1 MYDATENFEK
11 LKENIA
17 KYNPDSNLEL
27 IKMAGDFATKAHDG
41 QNRKSGEPFVVHPY
55 NVALILSELE
65 MDDEAIIAGLLH
77 DTVEDTSCTIQEIKD
92 KFGENVALLV
102 EGVTKLGKIPYSTK
116 QEQQV
121 ENLRKMF
128 LAMARDIRVIIIK
141 LADRLH
147 NMRTLKSMSEV
158 KQRAKAHETMEVFAP
173 LANRLGMQ
181 KVKWELEDLSLRYL
195 DPIAYKEISDHI
207 SLKRGE
213 RIEYL
218 ENVKSTLQEK
228 LDEMGIEA
236 GMSGRAKH
244 FYSIYKKMYT
254 NNISIDEIYDLL
266 AVRVIVNNINECYAV
281 LGMVHEI
288 YKPIPGRFKDYIAM
302 PKKNMY
308 QSLHTSLIGPGGR
321 PFEVQI
327 RTWEMHKIAEVGIA
341 AHWKY
346 KEGVSGATD
355 LDNKLEWVRQLLEIH
370 RDMNDAEDFINNL
383 KIDLFEDEVFVFSPK
398 GAVINLPNG
407 AGPIDF
413 AYAIHSAIGNKTV
426 GAKVN
431 GKIVT
436 LEHKLTNGDIV
447 EIITSSNSR
456 GPSRDWLKIVKT
468 SQAKKKINDWFKKE
482 NRDENILKG
491 REMLEKEIKKAGIPV
506 SVLNDKKFMEPIC
519 KKFTLSTIDDLLS
532 TVGFGG
538 VPVTKAFSR
547 IKDNYRKLNPIEDDE
562 SVLNDLVNISSEKIT
577 KSNNGIIVKGINNC
591 LVKISHCCNPV
602 PGDEIIGYITKG
614 RGVSVH
620 RADCVNMTN
629 LSDVDAQRF
638 IEVWWSNSQNSEY
651 TSDLQI
657 IANDRNG
664 LMVDV
669 MNVVSAAK
677 SAIRAVNSR
686 VTKDNLA
693 IINIT
698 AVVSSQEQ
706 IQKLIKLLRGIESV
720 TSVSRLKH

>member
-1 MYDATENFEK
+1 MYDANLSFEQ

-27 IKMAGDFATKAHDG
+27 IKKAGDFATKAHEG
-41 QNRKSGEPFVVHPY
+41 QNRKSGEPFVIHPY
-55 NVALILSELE
+55 NVAIILSELE

-77 DTVEDTSCTIQEIKD
+77 DTVEDTSCTIQDIKD
-92 KFGENVALLV
+92 MFGENVALLV

-128 LAMARDIRVIIIK
+128 LAMAKDIRVIIIK

-147 NMRTLKSMSEV
+147 NMRTLKSMSEE
-158 KQRAKAHETMEVFAP
+158 KQREKAHETMEVFAP

-218 ENVKSTLQEK
+218 ENVKSTLQER

-266 AVRVIVNNINECYAV
+266 AVRVIVNSINECYAV

-413 AYAIHSAIGNKTV
+413 AYAIHTQVGEKAV

-431 GKIVT
+431 GRMVPLTAKLKTGDVVEIVT
-436 LEHKLTNGDIV
+436 NP
-447 EIITSSNSR
+447 NSF
-456 GPSRDWLKIVKT
+456 GPSRDWIKIVKT
-468 SQAKKKINDWFKKE
+468 NKARNRIRQFLKNQDKE
-482 NRDENILKG
+482 L
-491 REMLEKEIKKAGIPV
+491 
-506 SVLNDKKFMEPIC
+506 SVNK
-519 KKFTLSTIDDLLS
+519 
-532 TVGFGG
+532 
-538 VPVTKAFSR
+538 
-547 IKDNYRKLNPIEDDE
+547 
-562 SVLNDLVNISSEKIT
+562 
-577 KSNNGIIVKGINNC
+577 
-591 LVKISHCCNPV
+591 
-602 PGDEIIGYITKG
+602 
-614 RGVSVH
+614 
-620 RADCVNMTN
+620 
-629 LSDVDAQRF
+629 
-638 IEVWWSNSQNSEY
+638 
-651 TSDLQI
+651 
-657 IANDRNG
+657 
-664 LMVDV
+664 
-669 MNVVSAAK
+669 
-677 SAIRAVNSR
+677 
-686 VTKDNLA
+686 
-693 IINIT
+693 
-698 AVVSSQEQ
+698 
-706 IQKLIKLLRGIESV
+706 
-720 TSVSRLKH
+720 

>member
-1 MYDATENFEK
+1 
-11 LKENIA
+11 
-17 KYNPDSNLEL
+17 
-27 IKMAGDFATKAHDG
+27 
-41 QNRKSGEPFVVHPY
+41 
-55 NVALILSELE
+55 
-65 MDDEAIIAGLLH
+65 
-77 DTVEDTSCTIQEIKD
+77 
-92 KFGENVALLV
+92 
-102 EGVTKLGKIPYSTK
+102 
-116 QEQQV
+116 
-121 ENLRKMF
+121 
-128 LAMARDIRVIIIK
+128 
-141 LADRLH
+141 
-147 NMRTLKSMSEV
+147 
-158 KQRAKAHETMEVFAP
+158 
-173 LANRLGMQ
+173 
-181 KVKWELEDLSLRYL
+181 
-195 DPIAYKEISDHI
+195 
-207 SLKRGE
+207 
-213 RIEYL
+213 
-218 ENVKSTLQEK
+218 
-228 LDEMGIEA
+228 
-236 GMSGRAKH
+236 
-244 FYSIYKKMYT
+244 MYT

-266 AVRVIVNNINECYAV
+266 AVRVIVNSINECYAV

-346 KEGVSGATD
+346 KEGISGASD
-355 LDNKLEWVRQLLEIH
+355 LDNKLEWVRQLLEIN
-370 RDMNDAEDFINNL
+370 RDMNDAEDFIHNL

-398 GAVINLPNG
+398 GTVINLPNG
-407 AGPIDF
+407 SGPIDF

-447 EIITSSNSR
+447 EIITSSSSR

-482 NRDENILKG
+482 NREENIIRG
-491 REMLEKEIKKAGIPV
+491 REMIEKELKKAGIPV

-538 VPVTKAFSR
+538 IPLTKAFSR
-547 IKDNYRKLNPIEDDE
+547 IKDYYRRLNPIDSDNEALD
-562 SVLNDLVNISSEKIT
+562 DLVNISTEKFS

-602 PGDEIIGYITKG
+602 PGDDIVGYITKG

-620 RADCVNMTN
+620 RADCVNITN
-629 LSDVDAQRF
+629 ISEVDAQRF
-638 IEVWWSNSQNSEY
+638 IEVWWAADQSSNYE
-651 TSDLQI
+651 SDLQI

-677 SAIRAVNSR
+677 SSIRAVNSR

-693 IINIT
+693 IINVT

-706 IQKLIKLLRGIESV
+706 IQKLMKLLRGIESV

>member
-1 MYDATENFEK
+1 MYDAVGCFDT
-11 LKENIA
+11 LKDNIA
-17 KYNPDSNLEL
+17 KYNPNSDLNF
-27 IKMAGDFATKAHDG
+27 IRKAWDFATDAHEG
-41 QNRKSGEPFVVHPY
+41 QNRKSGEPFVTHPY
-55 NVALILSELE
+55 NVSIILSELE
-65 MDDEAIIAGLLH
+65 MDDEAIVAGLLH
-77 DTVEDTSCTIQEIKD
+77 DTVEDTSCTINDIKEN
-92 KFGENVALLV
+92 FGENVALLV

-116 QEQQV
+116 QEQQA

-128 LAMARDIRVIIIK
+128 LAMAKDIRVIIIK

-147 NMRTLKSMSEV
+147 NMRTLKSMSEE
-158 KQRAKAHETMEVFAP
+158 KQREKAHETMEVFAP

-181 KVKWELEDLSLRYL
+181 RVKWELEDLSLRYL

-207 SLKRGE
+207 NLKRDE

-218 ENVKSTLQEK
+218 ENVKSTLQSK
-228 LDEMGIEA
+228 LDEMGIKA
-236 GMSGRAKH
+236 GLSGRAKH

-266 AVRVIVNNINECYAV
+266 AVRIIVDNINECYAV

-288 YKPIPGRFKDYIAM
+288 YKPISGRFKDYIAM

-370 RDMNDAEDFINNL
+370 RDMNDAEDFIHNL

-436 LEHKLTNGDIV
+436 LDYKLINGDIV

-482 NRDENILKG
+482 NREDNILKG
-491 REMLEKEIKKAGIPV
+491 KDAIEKELKKAGIPV
-506 SVLNDKKFMEPIC
+506 SVLNDKKIMEPVC
-519 KKFTLSTIDDLLS
+519 KKFTLATTEDLLS

-538 VPVTKAFSR
+538 VPLLKAVSR
-547 IKDNYRKLNPIEDDE
+547 IKDWYAKINMEQNSSGVIEE
-562 SVLNDLVNISSEKIT
+562 LVNISVDKHSKP
-577 KSNNGIIVKGINNC
+577 SNGVIVRGISNC

-602 PGDEIIGYITKG
+602 PGDDIVGYITKG

-620 RADCVNMTN
+620 RANCVNITN
-629 LSDVDAQRF
+629 LNEIDARRF
-638 IEVWWSNSQNSEY
+638 IEVQWAGDQTSSY

-657 IANDRNG
+657 IANDRGG

-669 MNVVSAAK
+669 MNAVSAAK
-677 SAIRAVNSR
+677 STLKAVNCR
-686 VTKDNLA
+686 VVKDNLA
-693 IINIT
+693 IINMT

-706 IQKLIKLLRGIESV
+706 MQKLMKSLRSVEGV
-720 TSVSRLKH
+720 TSVSRVKH

>member
-1 MYDATENFEK
+1 MYQEVLQFEA
-11 LKENIA
+11 LKENIL
-17 KYNPDSNLEL
+17 KYNPHSNLEF
-27 IKMAGDFATKAHDG
+27 ISKAAEFAVKAHEG

-65 MDDEAIIAGLLH
+65 MDDEAIAAGLLH
-77 DTVEDTSCTIQEIKD
+77 DTVEDTSCTINEIKEL
-92 KFGENVALLV
+92 FGENVAALV

-128 LAMARDIRVIIIK
+128 LAMAKDIRVIIIK

-147 NMRTLKSMSEV
+147 NMRTLKSMSEE
-158 KQRAKAHETMEVFAP
+158 KQLAKAHETMEVFAP

-218 ENVKSTLQEK
+218 ENVKTTLQSK

-355 LDNKLEWVRQLLEIH
+355 LDNKLEWVRQLLEIN
-370 RDMNDAEDFINNL
+370 RDMNDAEDFIHNL

-482 NRDENILKG
+482 NRDDNIIKG
-491 REMLEKEIKKAGIPV
+491 REMLERELKKIGIPI
-506 SVLNDKKFMEPIC
+506 SVLNDKKFMEPVC
-519 KKFTLSTIDDLLS
+519 KKFTLSTIEDLLS

-538 VPVTKAFSR
+538 IPLTKAFSR
-547 IKDNYRKLNPIEDDE
+547 IKDQYTKIHLEQNDTC
-562 SVLNDLVNISSEKIT
+562 VLEELVNISSEKLS
-577 KSNNGIIVKGINNC
+577 KSSNGIIVRGISNC

-602 PGDEIIGYITKG
+602 PGDDIVGYITKG

-620 RADCVNMTN
+620 RTDCINMTN
-629 LSDVDAQRF
+629 LNEIDAQRF
-638 IEVWWSNSQNSEY
+638 IEVRWSEDQTSSY

-669 MNVVSAAK
+669 MNTVSAAK
-677 SAIRAVNSR
+677 SAIKAVNSR

-693 IINIT
+693 IINVT
-698 AVVSSQEQ
+698 VVVSSQEQ
-706 IQKLIKLLRGIESV
+706 IQKLMKTLKNVESV
-720 TSVSRLKH
+720 TSVTRLKH

>member
-1 MYDATENFEK
+1 MFESQSFYKTIQENV
-11 LKENIA
+11 A
-17 KYNPDSNLEL
+17 KYNPQSDMEF
-27 IKMAGDFATKAHDG
+27 IKKAGDFAIRAHG
-41 QNRKSGEPFVVHPY
+41 EQTRVSGEPFVEHPF
-55 NVALILSELE
+55 NVAIILTNLE
-65 MDDEAIIAGLLH
+65 MDDEAIVAGLLH
-77 DTVEDTSCTIQEIKD
+77 DTVEDTDCTIDDIREN
-92 KFGENVALLV
+92 FGENVALLV

-128 LAMARDIRVIIIK
+128 LAMAKDIRVIIIK

-147 NMRTLKSMSEV
+147 NLRTLKSMSPE
-158 KQRAKAHETMEVFAP
+158 KQLEKAHETMEVFAP

-181 KVKWELEDLSLRYL
+181 KMKWELEDLSLYYL

-207 SLKRGE
+207 SLKRDE
-213 RIEYL
+213 RLEYL
-218 ENVKSTLQEK
+218 DNVQQTIQKG
-228 LDEMGIEA
+228 LDNMNIKA
-236 GMSGRAKH
+236 KMSGRAKH

-266 AVRVIVNNINECYAV
+266 AVRVIVDDIKDCYAV

-355 LDNKLEWVRQLLEIH
+355 IDNKLEWVRQLLEIH
-370 RDMNDAEDFINNL
+370 KDMNDAEEFIHNL

-398 GAVINLPNG
+398 GDVINLP
-407 AGPIDF
+407 AGSCPVDF

-436 LEHKLTNGDIV
+436 LDHNLVNGDIV
-447 EIITSSNSR
+447 EIITSANPK
-456 GPSRDWLKIVKT
+456 GPSRDWIKIVKT

-482 NRDENILKG
+482 NREENINKG
-491 REMLEKEIKKAGIPV
+491 KETLEKELRHLGIPV
-506 SVLNDKKFMEPIC
+506 SVLYDAEFMEPIL
-519 KKFTLSTIDDLLS
+519 KKISVSVVEDMFSGI
-532 TVGFGG
+532 GYGG
-538 VPVTKAFSR
+538 ININKVLTR
-547 IKDNYRKLNPIEDDE
+547 IKDIYHQQNKFEDNV
-562 SVLNDLVNISSEKIT
+562 VLSDLVNVSSERRPR
-577 KSNNGIIVKGINNC
+577 SNSGIVVKGIDNC
-591 LVKISHCCNPV
+591 LVKIAHCCNPV
-602 PGDEIIGYITKG
+602 PGDDIVGYITKG

-620 RADCVNMTN
+620 RTDCVNIQN
-629 LSDVDAQRF
+629 FDNEAENRF
-638 IEVWWSNSQNSEY
+638 IEVNWAFDEKLSY
-651 TSDLQI
+651 TMDIRI
-657 IANDRNG
+657 ISNDRLG
-664 LMVDV
+664 LVVDI
-669 MNVVSAAK
+669 MNSISSAR
-677 SAIRAVNSR
+677 STVTAINTRL
-686 VTKDNLA
+686 TKDALA
-693 IINIT
+693 IIDMTVLI
-698 AVVSSQEQ
+698 SSQEQ
-706 IQKLIKLLRGIESV
+706 VQKLIKVLSNVAGV
-720 TSVSRLKH
+720 TSVARVKH

>member
-1 MYDATENFEK
+1 MYDSATSFEK

-17 KYNPDSNLEL
+17 KYNPNSDFDFIER
-27 IKMAGDFATKAHDG
+27 AGNFATKAHQG
-41 QNRKSGEPFVVHPY
+41 QNRKSGEPFVIHPY
-55 NVALILSELE
+55 SVALILSELE
-65 MDDEAIIAGLLH
+65 MDDEAIVAGLLH
-77 DTVEDTSCTIQEIKD
+77 DTVEDTSCTINDIREN
-92 KFGENVALLV
+92 FGENVALLV

-128 LAMARDIRVIIIK
+128 LAMAKDIRVIIIK

-147 NMRTLKSMSEV
+147 NMRTLKSMSEE
-158 KQRAKAHETMEVFAP
+158 KQLEKAHETMEVFAP

-207 SLKRGE
+207 SLKRDE

-218 ENVKSTLQEK
+218 ENVKSTLREK

-236 GMSGRAKH
+236 GLNGRAKH
-244 FYSIYKKMYT
+244 FFSIYKKMYT

-370 RDMNDAEDFINNL
+370 RDMNDAEDFIHNL

-407 AGPIDF
+407 SGPIDF

-482 NRDENILKG
+482 NREENILKG
-491 REMLEKEIKKAGIPV
+491 RELIEKELKKAGIPV
-506 SVLNDKKFMEPIC
+506 SILNDKKFMEPIC

-538 VPVTKAFSR
+538 VPLTKAFSR
-547 IKDNYRKLNPIEDDE
+547 IKDHYRKLNPVTSDD
-562 SVLNDLVNISSEKIT
+562 SVMEDLVNFSSEKTT
-577 KSNNGIIVKGINNC
+577 KSNNGVIVKGINNC

-602 PGDEIIGYITKG
+602 PGDDIVGYVTKG

-620 RADCVNMTN
+620 RADCVNITN
-629 LSDVDAQRF
+629 ISEIDANRF
-638 IEVWWSNSQNSEY
+638 IEVWWSSNQNSDY

-677 SAIRAVNSR
+677 SSLKAVNSR

-698 AVVSSQEQ
+698 AVVTSQEQ
-706 IQKLIKLLRGIESV
+706 IQKLMKSLRSVESV

>member
-1 MYDATENFEK
+1 MYDAVACFET

-17 KYNPDSNLEL
+17 KYNPNSDFEF
-27 IKMAGDFATKAHDG
+27 IKKAGDYATKAHEG
-41 QNRKSGEPFVVHPY
+41 QNRKSGEPFVIHPY

-65 MDDEAIIAGLLH
+65 MDDEAIVAGLLH
-77 DTVEDTSCTIQEIKD
+77 DTVEDTSCTINDIKEN
-92 KFGENVALLV
+92 FGENVALLV

-128 LAMARDIRVIIIK
+128 LAMAKDIRVVIIK

-147 NMRTLKSMSEV
+147 NMRTLKSMTEE
-158 KQRAKAHETMEVFAP
+158 KQLAKAHETMEVFAP

-207 SLKRGE
+207 NLKRGE

-218 ENVKSTLQEK
+218 ENVKSTLQSK

-327 RTWEMHKIAEVGIA
+327 RTWEMHKVAEVGIA

-370 RDMNDAEDFINNL
+370 RDNDAEDFIHNL

-482 NRDENILKG
+482 NREENILKG
-491 REMLEKEIKKAGIPV
+491 HEMIERELKKAGIPV

-519 KKFTLSTIDDLLS
+519 KKFTLSATDDLLS

-538 VPVTKAFSR
+538 ITLAKAFSR
-547 IKDNYRKLNPIEDDE
+547 IKDHYTKINMEQNDSGALE
-562 SVLNDLVNISSEKIT
+562 DLVNISSEKIS
-577 KSNNGIIVKGINNC
+577 KSSNGIIVKGISNC

-602 PGDEIIGYITKG
+602 PGDDIVGYITKG

-620 RADCVNMTN
+620 RTDCVNITN
-629 LSDVDAQRF
+629 LNEIDAQRF
-638 IEVWWSNSQNSEY
+638 IEVRWAAEQTSNY
-651 TSDLQI
+651 ISDLQI

-669 MNVVSAAK
+669 MNTVSAAK
-677 SAIRAVNSR
+677 SSIKAVNSR

-693 IINIT
+693 VINIT
-698 AVVSSQEQ
+698 AVVASQEQ
-706 IQKLIKLLRGIESV
+706 IQKLMKSLRSIESV
-720 TSVSRLKH
+720 TSVTRVKH

>member
-1 MYDATENFEK
+1 MNDAVACFEA
-11 LKENIA
+11 LKANIE
-17 KYNPDSNLEL
+17 KYNPNSDLEF
-27 IKMAGDFATKAHDG
+27 IKKAGDYAARAHEG
-41 QNRKSGEPFVVHPY
+41 QCRKSGEPFVIHPY
-55 NVALILSELE
+55 SVALILSELE
-65 MDDEAIIAGLLH
+65 MDDEAIVAGLLH
-77 DTVEDTSCTIQEIKD
+77 DTVEDTPCTIGEIKEL
-92 KFGENVALLV
+92 FGDNVALLV

-128 LAMARDIRVIIIK
+128 LAMAKDIRVIIIK

-147 NMRTLKSMSEV
+147 NMRTLKSMTEE
-158 KQRAKAHETMEVFAP
+158 KQREKAHETMEVFAP

-181 KVKWELEDLSLRYL
+181 RVKWELEDLSLRYL

-207 SLKRGE
+207 SLKRDE

-218 ENVKSTLQEK
+218 ENVKSTLQTK

-281 LGMVHEI
+281 LGMVHEL

-370 RDMNDAEDFINNL
+370 RDMNDAEDFIHNL

-436 LEHKLTNGDIV
+436 LDHKLINGDIV

-482 NRDENILKG
+482 NREENVLKG
-491 REMLEKEIKKAGIPV
+491 REMIERELKKSGIPI
-506 SVLNDKKFMEPIC
+506 SVLNDKKFMEPVC
-519 KKFTLSTIDDLLS
+519 KKFTLSTIEDLLS
-532 TVGFGG
+532 AVGFGG
-538 VPVTKAFSR
+538 IPLTKAFSR
-547 IKDNYRKLNPIEDDE
+547 IKDYYTKINIEQSDSDAIE
-562 SVLNDLVNISSEKIT
+562 ELVNISSEKT
-577 KSNNGIIVKGINNC
+577 AKSSNGVIVKGINNC

-602 PGDEIIGYITKG
+602 PGDDIVGYITKG

-620 RADCVNMTN
+620 RTDCVNITN
-629 LSDVDAQRF
+629 LNEIDAQRF
-638 IEVWWSNSQNSEY
+638 IEVWWSDEQNSNY

-664 LMVDV
+664 LMMDV
-669 MNVVSAAK
+669 VNVVSAAK
-677 SAIRAVNSR
+677 SYLKGVNSR

-693 IINIT
+693 IINISVNVT
-698 AVVSSQEQ
+698 SQEQ
-706 IQKLIKLLRGIESV
+706 IQKLINTLKNIDSV
-720 TSVSRLKH
+720 TSVVRLKH

>member
-1 MYDATENFEK
+1 MYDAVKCFET

-17 KYNPDSNLEL
+17 KYNPNSDLDF
-27 IKMAGDFATKAHDG
+27 IKKAGDYATKAHEG
-41 QNRKSGEPFVVHPY
+41 QNRKSGEPFVTHPY

-65 MDDEAIIAGLLH
+65 MDDEAIVAGLLH
-77 DTVEDTSCTIQEIKD
+77 DTVEDTSCTINEIKEE
-92 KFGENVALLV
+92 FGENVALLV

-128 LAMARDIRVIIIK
+128 LAMAKDIRVIIIK

-147 NMRTLKSMSEV
+147 NMRTLKSMSEE
-158 KQRAKAHETMEVFAP
+158 KQLAKAHETMEVFAP

-207 SLKRGE
+207 NLKRGE

-218 ENVKSTLQEK
+218 ENVKTTLQTK

-281 LGMVHEI
+281 LGMVHEL

-370 RDMNDAEDFINNL
+370 RDMNDAEDFIHNL

-413 AYAIHSAIGNKTV
+413 AYAIHSAIGNKTI

-482 NRDENILKG
+482 NREENILKG
-491 REMLEKEIKKAGIPV
+491 REMIERELKKSGIPI

-538 VPVTKAFSR
+538 IPLTKAFSR
-547 IKDNYRKLNPIEDDE
+547 IKDYYTKIHLEQ
-562 SVLNDLVNISSEKIT
+562 NDTNALEELVNISSEKIS
-577 KSNNGIIVKGINNC
+577 KSSNGIIVKGISNC
-591 LVKISHCCNPV
+591 LVKISRCCNPV
-602 PGDEIIGYITKG
+602 PGDDIVGYITKG

-620 RADCVNMTN
+620 RTDCINMNN
-629 LSDVDAQRF
+629 LNEIDAQRF
-638 IEVWWSNSQNSEY
+638 IEVHWSDEQTSNY

-669 MNVVSAAK
+669 MNTVSAAK
-677 SAIRAVNSR
+677 SSIKAVNSR

-698 AVVSSQEQ
+698 AIVSSQDQ
-706 IQKLIKLLRGIESV
+706 MQKLLKSLKNIESV
-720 TSVSRLKH
+720 TSVSRIKH

>member
-1 MYDATENFEK
+1 MYDAAMSFEK

-17 KYNPDSNLEL
+17 KYNPNSNFDI
-27 IKMAGDFATKAHDG
+27 IKKAGDFATKAHDG
-41 QNRKSGEPFVVHPY
+41 QNRKSGEPFVIHPY
-55 NVALILSELE
+55 NVAFILSELE
-65 MDDEAIIAGLLH
+65 MDDEAIVAGLLH
-77 DTVEDTSCTIQEIKD
+77 DTVEDTSCTINDIKEN
-92 KFGENVALLV
+92 FGENVALLV

-128 LAMARDIRVIIIK
+128 LAMAKDIRVIIIK

-147 NMRTLKSMSEV
+147 NMRTLKSMSEE
-158 KQRAKAHETMEVFAP
+158 KQREKAHETMEVFAP

-218 ENVKSTLQEK
+218 ESVKSTLQEK

-370 RDMNDAEDFINNL
+370 RDMNDAEDFIHNL

-436 LEHKLTNGDIV
+436 LEHKLANGDIV
-447 EIITSSNSR
+447 EIITSANSR

-482 NRDENILKG
+482 NREENILKG
-491 REMLEKEIKKAGIPV
+491 RELIEKELKKAGIPV

-519 KKFTLSTIDDLLS
+519 KKFTLSTIEDLLS

-538 VPVTKAFSR
+538 VPLTKAFSR
-547 IKDNYRKLNPIEDDE
+547 IKDHYRKLNPVQSDSNALE
-562 SVLNDLVNISSEKIT
+562 DLVNISSEKIT

-602 PGDEIIGYITKG
+602 PGDDIVGYITKG

-620 RADCVNMTN
+620 RADCVNIVN
-629 LSDVDAQRF
+629 LNEIDAQRF
-638 IEVWWSNSQNSEY
+638 IEVWWSSEQNSDY

-677 SAIRAVNSR
+677 SSIRAVNSR

-698 AVVSSQEQ
+698 AVVTSQEQ
-706 IQKLIKLLRGIESV
+706 IQKLMKSLRGIESV
-720 TSVSRLKH
+720 TSVSRVKH

>member
-1 MYDATENFEK
+1 MFEPQSFYKIIQENV
-11 LKENIA
+11 A
-17 KYNPDSNLEL
+17 KYNPQSNMDFI
-27 IKMAGDFATKAHDG
+27 IKAGDFAIRAHG
-41 QNRKSGEPFVVHPY
+41 EQTRVSGEPFVEHPF
-55 NVALILSELE
+55 NVAIILTNLE
-65 MDDEAIIAGLLH
+65 MDDEAIVAGLLH
-77 DTVEDTSCTIQEIKD
+77 DTVEDTDCTIDDIREN
-92 KFGENVALLV
+92 FGENVALLV

-128 LAMARDIRVIIIK
+128 LAMAKDIRVIIIK

-147 NMRTLKSMSEV
+147 NLRTLKSMSPE
-158 KQRAKAHETMEVFAP
+158 KQLEKAHETMEVFAP

-181 KVKWELEDLSLRYL
+181 KMKWELEDLSLYYL

-207 SLKRGE
+207 SLTRDE
-213 RIEYL
+213 RLDYL
-218 ENVKSTLQEK
+218 DNVQQTIQKG
-228 LDEMGIEA
+228 LDNMNIKA
-236 GMSGRAKH
+236 KMSGRAKH

-266 AVRVIVNNINECYAV
+266 AVRVIVDDIKDCYAV

-355 LDNKLEWVRQLLEIH
+355 IDNKLEWVRQLLEIH
-370 RDMNDAEDFINNL
+370 KDMNDAEEFIHNL

-398 GAVINLPNG
+398 GDVINLPSG
-407 AGPIDF
+407 SCPIDF

-436 LEHKLTNGDIV
+436 LDHNLVNGDIV
-447 EIITSSNSR
+447 EIITSSNPK
-456 GPSRDWLKIVKT
+456 GPSRDWIKIVKT

-482 NRDENILKG
+482 NREENVNKG
-491 REMLEKEIKKAGIPV
+491 KEMIEKELRHLGIPV
-506 SVLNDKKFMEPIC
+506 SVLYDSDFMAPILKKISVFVVEDMFSGI
-519 KKFTLSTIDDLLS
+519 
-532 TVGFGG
+532 GYGG
-538 VPVTKAFSR
+538 ISINKVLTR
-547 IKDNYRKLNPIEDDE
+547 IKDIYHQQNKFEDNV
-562 SVLNDLVNISSEKIT
+562 VLSDLVNVSSERRPR
-577 KSNNGIIVKGINNC
+577 SNSGIVVKGIDNC
-591 LVKISHCCNPV
+591 LVKIAHCCNPV
-602 PGDEIIGYITKG
+602 PGDDIVGYITKG

-620 RADCVNMTN
+620 RTDCVNIQN
-629 LSDVDAQRF
+629 FDNEAENRF
-638 IEVWWSNSQNSEY
+638 IEVDWAFDEKLNY
-651 TSDLQI
+651 TMDIRI
-657 IANDRNG
+657 ISNDRLG
-664 LMVDV
+664 LVVDI
-669 MNVVSAAK
+669 MNAISSAR
-677 SAIRAVNSR
+677 STVTAINTRL
-686 VTKDNLA
+686 TKDALA
-693 IINIT
+693 IIDMTVLI
-698 AVVSSQEQ
+698 SSQEQ
-706 IQKLIKLLRGIESV
+706 VQKLIKVLSNVAGV
-720 TSVSRLKH
+720 TSVARVKH

>member
-1 MYDATENFEK
+1 MYDAAMNFEK

-17 KYNPDSNLEL
+17 KYNPNSNLDL
-27 IKMAGDFATKAHDG
+27 IKKAGDFATKAHDG
-41 QNRKSGEPFVVHPY
+41 QNRKSGEPFVIHPY
-55 NVALILSELE
+55 NVAYILSELE

-77 DTVEDTSCTIQEIKD
+77 DTVEDTSCTINDIKEN
-92 KFGENVALLV
+92 FGENVALLV
-102 EGVTKLGKIPYSTK
+102 EGVTKLGKIPYSTR

-128 LAMARDIRVIIIK
+128 LAMAKDIRVIIIK

-147 NMRTLKSMSEV
+147 NMRTLKSMSEE
-158 KQRAKAHETMEVFAP
+158 KQREKSHETMEVFAP

-181 KVKWELEDLSLRYL
+181 KIKWELEDLSLRYL

-370 RDMNDAEDFINNL
+370 RDMNDAEDFIHNL

-482 NRDENILKG
+482 NREENILKG
-491 REMLEKEIKKAGIPV
+491 REMIEKELKKAGIPIF
-506 SVLNDKKFMEPIC
+506 VLNDKKFMEPIC
-519 KKFTLSTIDDLLS
+519 KKFTLSTIEDLLS

-538 VPVTKAFSR
+538 VPLTKAFSR
-547 IKDNYRKLNPIEDDE
+547 IKDYYRKLNPIESDTNVIE
-562 SVLNDLVNISSEKIT
+562 DLVNISSEKIT

-602 PGDEIIGYITKG
+602 PGDDIVGYITKG

-620 RADCVNMTN
+620 RADCVNITN
-629 LSDVDAQRF
+629 INEVDAQRF
-638 IEVWWSNSQNSEY
+638 IEVWWSSDQNSNYE
-651 TSDLQI
+651 SDLQI
-657 IANDRNG
+657 IANDRGG

-677 SAIRAVNSR
+677 SQIRAVNSR

-693 IINIT
+693 IINVT

-706 IQKLIKLLRGIESV
+706 IQKLMKSLRGIESV
-720 TSVSRLKH
+720 TSVSRVKH

>member
-1 MYDATENFEK
+1 MYDAVVSFET

-17 KYNPDSNLEL
+17 KYNPNSDFDF
-27 IKMAGDFATKAHDG
+27 IKKAGEFAIKAHEG
-41 QNRKSGEPFVVHPY
+41 QNRKSGEPFVMHPY

-65 MDDEAIIAGLLH
+65 MDDEAIVAGLLH
-77 DTVEDTSCTIQEIKD
+77 DTVEDTSCTINDIKEE
-92 KFGENVALLV
+92 FGENVALLV

-147 NMRTLKSMSEV
+147 NMRTLKSMPEE

-181 KVKWELEDLSLRYL
+181 KVKWELEDLSLKYL
-195 DPIAYKEISDHI
+195 DPIAFKEISDHI
-207 SLKRGE
+207 DLKRAE

-218 ENVKSTLQEK
+218 ENVKSTIQAR
-228 LDEMGIEA
+228 LDEMGIKA
-236 GMSGRAKH
+236 GMSARAKH

-266 AVRVIVNNINECYAV
+266 AVRIIVDNINECYAV
-281 LGMVHEI
+281 LGMVHEL

-370 RDMNDAEDFINNL
+370 RDMNDAEDFIHNL

-436 LEHKLTNGDIV
+436 LEHQLTNGDIV

-482 NRDENILKG
+482 NREDNIIKG
-491 REMLEKEIKKAGIPV
+491 REMIERELKKTGIPI
-506 SVLNDKKFMEPIC
+506 SVLNDKKFMEPVC
-519 KKFTLSTIDDLLS
+519 KKFTLSTTDDLLS

-538 VPVTKAFSR
+538 IPLTKAFSR
-547 IKDNYRKLNPIEDDE
+547 IKDQYTKIHLEQNDTD
-562 SVLNDLVNISSEKIT
+562 VLEELFNATPEK
-577 KSNNGIIVKGINNC
+577 KSRPSNGIIVKGISNC
-591 LVKISHCCNPV
+591 LVKISRCCNPV
-602 PGDEIIGYITKG
+602 PGDDIVGYITKG

-620 RADCVNMTN
+620 RTDCINMTN
-629 LSDVDAQRF
+629 LNEIDAQRF
-638 IEVWWSNSQNSEY
+638 IEVKWSDDQNTSY

-669 MNVVSAAK
+669 MNTVSAAK
-677 SAIRAVNSR
+677 SSIKAVNSR

-706 IQKLIKLLRGIESV
+706 IQKLMKSLRGIESV
-720 TSVSRLKH
+720 TSVSRVKH

>member
-1 MYDATENFEK
+1 MYDAVVDFEK

-17 KYNPDSNLEL
+17 KYNPNSNFEL
-27 IKMAGDFATKAHDG
+27 IKMAADYAIEAHEG
-41 QNRKSGEPFVVHPY
+41 QSRKSGEPFVAHPY
-55 NVALILSELE
+55 SVAVILSELE
-65 MDDEAIIAGLLH
+65 MDDEAIVAGLLH
-77 DTVEDTSCTIQEIKD
+77 DTVEDTSCTINDIKE

-128 LAMARDIRVIIIK
+128 LAMAKDIRVIIIK

-147 NMRTLKSMSEV
+147 NMRTLKSMPED
-158 KQRAKAHETMEVFAP
+158 KQLAKAHETMEVFAP

-207 SLKRGE
+207 SLKRDE

-218 ENVKSTLQEK
+218 ENVKSTLQAK
-228 LDEMGIEA
+228 LDELGIEA

-355 LDNKLEWVRQLLEIH
+355 MDNKLEWVRQLLEIH

-436 LEHKLTNGDIV
+436 LDHKLINGDIV

-456 GPSRDWLKIVKT
+456 GPSRDWLKLVKT

-482 NRDENILKG
+482 NRDDNIIKG
-491 REMLEKEIKKAGIPV
+491 RESLERELKKLGIPI
-506 SVLNDKKFMEPIC
+506 SVLNDKKFMEPVC

-538 VPVTKAFSR
+538 VPVSKALSR
-547 IKDNYRKLNPIEDDE
+547 IKDRYTKIHIEQNDSD
-562 SVLNDLVNISSEKIT
+562 VLKELVNISSDKVL
-577 KSNNGIIVKGINNC
+577 KSSNGIIVKGISNC

-602 PGDEIIGYITKG
+602 PGDDIVGYITKG

-620 RADCVNMTN
+620 RADCVNITN
-629 LSDVDAQRF
+629 LNEIDAQRF
-638 IEVWWSNSQNSEY
+638 IEVKWAEEQNSSY
-651 TSDLQI
+651 TSDFQI
-657 IANDRNG
+657 ISNDRNG
-664 LMVDV
+664 LVVDI
-669 MNVVSAAK
+669 MNTISSVK
-677 SAIRAVNSR
+677 SSLKAINSR

-698 AVVSSQEQ
+698 AVVSSLDQMK
-706 IQKLIKLLRGIESV
+706 KLMSALRNVESV
-720 TSVSRLKH
+720 TSVTRLKH

>member
-1 MYDATENFEK
+1 MDDATVYFET
-11 LKENIA
+11 LKNNIA
-17 KYNPDSNLEL
+17 KYNPNSNTEF
-27 IKMAGDFATKAHDG
+27 IKKAGEFAVKAHDG
-41 QNRKSGEPFVVHPY
+41 QNRKSGEPFIMHPF
-55 NVALILSELE
+55 NVAIILSELE
-65 MDDEAIIAGLLH
+65 MDDEAIVAGLLH
-77 DTVEDTSCTIQEIKD
+77 DTVEDTSCTISEIKEN
-92 KFGENVALLV
+92 FGENVALLV

-128 LAMARDIRVIIIK
+128 LAMAKDIRVVIIK

-147 NMRTLKSMSEV
+147 NMRTLKSMSEE
-158 KQRAKAHETMEVFAP
+158 KQLSKAHETMEFFAP

-181 KVKWELEDLSLRYL
+181 RVKWELEDLSLRYL

-207 SLKRGE
+207 NLKRGE
-213 RIEYL
+213 RLEYL
-218 ENVKSTLQEK
+218 ENVKATLQSK

-266 AVRVIVNNINECYAV
+266 AVRVIVNSINECYTV

-370 RDMNDAEDFINNL
+370 RDNDAEDFIHTL

-436 LEHKLTNGDIV
+436 LEHKLKNGDIV

-482 NRDENILKG
+482 NREENIIKG
-491 REMLEKEIKKAGIPV
+491 REMLERELKKVGIP
-506 SVLNDKKFMEPIC
+506 SSALNDKQVMEPVY
-519 KKFTLSTIDDLLS
+519 KKFTLSTLDDLLS
-532 TVGFGG
+532 TIGFGG
-538 VPVTKAFSR
+538 VPLSKAFSR
-547 IKDNYRKLNPIEDDE
+547 VKDQYRKIYMVKNDTNAIE
-562 SVLNDLVNISSEKIT
+562 DLVNISSEKIS

-591 LVKISHCCNPV
+591 LLKISRCCNPV
-602 PGDEIIGYITKG
+602 PGDDIVGYITKG

-620 RADCVNMTN
+620 RTDCINVTN
-629 LSDVDAQRF
+629 LNDIDAQRF
-638 IEVWWSNSQNSEY
+638 IEVWWSEDQNSSY
-651 TSDLQI
+651 TTDLQI
-657 IANDRNG
+657 IANDRSG
-664 LMVDV
+664 LMIDV
-669 MNVVSAAK
+669 MNAVSAVK
-677 SAIRAVNSR
+677 SSIKAVNSR

-706 IQKLIKLLRGIESV
+706 IQKIIKSLKMIESV
-720 TSVSRLKH
+720 TSVTRLKH

>member
-1 MYDATENFEK
+1 MYREIMQFEI

-17 KYNPDSNLEL
+17 KYNPNSNLEL
-27 IKMAGDFATKAHDG
+27 IQSAVDFAVKAHEG
-41 QNRKSGEPFVVHPY
+41 QNRKSGEPFVIHPY
-55 NVALILSELE
+55 NVAIILSELE

-77 DTVEDTSCTIQEIKD
+77 DTVEDTSCTVNEIKE
-92 KFGENVALLV
+92 KFGENVATLV

-128 LAMARDIRVIIIK
+128 LAMAKDIRVIIIK

-147 NMRTLKSMSEV
+147 NMRTLKSMSEE
-158 KQRAKAHETMEVFAP
+158 KQLSKAHETMEVFAP

-207 SLKRGE
+207 NLKRGE

-218 ENVKSTLQEK
+218 ENVKSTLQSK

-355 LDNKLEWVRQLLEIH
+355 LDNKLEWVRQLLEFN
-370 RDMNDAEDFINNL
+370 RDMNDAEDFIHNL

-398 GAVINLPNG
+398 GDVINLPNG

-436 LEHKLTNGDIV
+436 LEHKLINGDIV

-482 NRDENILKG
+482 NREENIIKG
-491 REMLEKEIKKAGIPV
+491 REMLERELKKIGIPI

-538 VPVTKAFSR
+538 VPLTKAFSR
-547 IKDNYRKLNPIEDDE
+547 IKDQYTKIHLEQ
-562 SVLNDLVNISSEKIT
+562 NDTEALEGLVNISSEKVS
-577 KSNNGIIVKGINNC
+577 KSSNGIIVKGISNC
-591 LVKISHCCNPV
+591 LVKISRCCNPV
-602 PGDEIIGYITKG
+602 PGDDIVGYITKG

-620 RADCVNMTN
+620 RTDCINMTN
-629 LSDVDAQRF
+629 LNEIDAQRF
-638 IEVWWSNSQNSEY
+638 IEVRWSDDQTSSY

-669 MNVVSAAK
+669 MNAVSAAK
-677 SAIRAVNSR
+677 SAIKAVNSR

-706 IQKLIKLLRGIESV
+706 IQKLMKTLKNIESV
-720 TSVSRLKH
+720 TSVTRVKH

>member
-1 MYDATENFEK
+1 MYVTDADFEK

-17 KYNPDSNLEL
+17 KYNPNSNLDF
-27 IKMAGDFATKAHDG
+27 IKKAGDFATKAHDG
-41 QNRKSGEPFVVHPY
+41 QNRKSGEPFVIHPY
-55 NVALILSELE
+55 NVAIILSELE
-65 MDDEAIIAGLLH
+65 MDDEAIVAGLLH
-77 DTVEDTSCTIQEIKD
+77 DTVEDTACTINDIKEN
-92 KFGENVALLV
+92 FGENVALLV

-128 LAMARDIRVIIIK
+128 LAMAKDIRVIIIK

-147 NMRTLKSMSEV
+147 NMRTLKSMSEE
-158 KQRAKAHETMEVFAP
+158 KQREKAHETMEVFAP

-207 SLKRGE
+207 NLKRGE

-218 ENVKSTLQEK
+218 ENVKATLQEK

-236 GMSGRAKH
+236 GINGRAKH

-266 AVRVIVNNINECYAV
+266 AVRIIVNNINECYAV

-288 YKPIPGRFKDYIAM
+288 YKPISGRFKDYIAM

-370 RDMNDAEDFINNL
+370 RDMNDAEDFIHNL

-436 LEHKLTNGDIV
+436 LDHKLINGDIV

-482 NRDENILKG
+482 NREENILKG
-491 REMLEKEIKKAGIPV
+491 KEIIERELKKIGIPI
-506 SVLNDKKFMEPIC
+506 SVLNDKKVMEPVC
-519 KKFTLSTIDDLLS
+519 KKFTLSTLEDLLS
-532 TVGFGG
+532 TVGYGG
-538 VPVTKAFSR
+538 VPLAKAISR
-547 IKDNYRKLNPIEDDE
+547 IKDWYAKINMEQNSSGAIEE
-562 SVLNDLVNISSEKIT
+562 LVNLSVDKSSKP
-577 KSNNGIIVKGINNC
+577 SNGVIVKGISNC

-602 PGDEIIGYITKG
+602 PGDDIVGYITKG

-620 RADCVNMTN
+620 RANCVNITN
-629 LSDVDAQRF
+629 LNEIDARRF
-638 IEVWWSNSQNSEY
+638 IEVYWATEQTSSY

-669 MNVVSAAK
+669 MNAISAAK
-677 SAIRAVNSR
+677 SSLKAVNSR

-693 IINIT
+693 IFNIT
-698 AVVSSQEQ
+698 AVVESQEQ
-706 IQKLIKLLRGIESV
+706 IQKLIKSLWAIDSV
-720 TSVSRLKH
+720 TSVTRTKH

>member
-1 MYDATENFEK
+1 MYNAEK
-11 LKENIA
+11 DYETLKVNIE
-17 KYNPDSNLEL
+17 KYNPNSNFAL
-27 IKMAGDFATKAHDG
+27 IKRAGDFAIKAHDG
-41 QNRKSGEPFVVHPY
+41 QNRISGEPFVMHPF
-55 NVALILSELE
+55 NVAIILSEME
-65 MDDEAIIAGLLH
+65 MDDEAIAAGLLH
-77 DTVEDTSCTIQEIKD
+77 DTVEDTPCTIGDIKEN
-92 KFGENVALLV
+92 FGENIALLV

-128 LAMARDIRVIIIK
+128 LAMAKDIRVIIIK

-147 NMRTLKSMSEV
+147 NLRTLKSMPSE
-158 KQRAKAHETMEVFAP
+158 KQLEKAHETMEIFAP

-181 KVKWELEDLSLRYL
+181 RIKWELEDLSLRYL

-207 SLKRGE
+207 NLKRGE

-218 ENVKSTLQEK
+218 ENVKATLQK
-228 LDEMGIEA
+228 RLDEMGIKA
-236 GMSGRAKH
+236 SMSGRAKH

-254 NNISIDEIYDLL
+254 NNIPIDQIYDLL
-266 AVRVIVNNINECYAV
+266 AVRIIVNSINECYAV

-355 LDNKLEWVRQLLEIH
+355 MDNKLEWVRQLLEIH
-370 RDMNDAEDFINNL
+370 KDMNDAEEFIHNL

-398 GAVINLPNG
+398 GAVINLPSG
-407 AGPIDF
+407 ACPVDF

-436 LEHKLTNGDIV
+436 LDYKLKNGDIV
-447 EIITSSNSR
+447 EIITSSNSH
-456 GPSRDWLKIVKT
+456 GPSRDWLKLVKT
-468 SQAKKKINDWFKKE
+468 SQARKKINDWFKKE
-482 NRDENILKG
+482 NREENVIKG
-491 REMLEKEIKKAGIPV
+491 KELIEKELRHSGIPV
-506 SVLNDKKFMEPIC
+506 SILNNKEIMEPIC
-519 KKFTLSTIDDLLS
+519 KKLSLASADDLLS

-538 VPVTKAFSR
+538 ITVPKVMSKLKDAYRRENAAASDSVA
-547 IKDNYRKLNPIEDDE
+547 IK
-562 SVLNDLVNISSEKIT
+562 DLVNISYERQP
-577 KSNNGIIVKGINNC
+577 KSNNGVIVKGIDNC

-602 PGDEIIGYITKG
+602 PGDDIVGYITKG

-620 RADCVNMTN
+620 RTDCVNITN
-629 LSDVDAQRF
+629 MNDIDAQRF
-638 IEVWWSNSQNSEY
+638 IEVWWANEQTSDY
-651 TSDLQI
+651 TSDLRI
-657 IANDRNG
+657 IANDRTNLIVDIMNG
-664 LMVDV
+664 
-669 MNVVSAAK
+669 VSAAK
-677 SAIRAVNSR
+677 SSVKAVNSR
-686 VTKDNLA
+686 LTKDNLV
-693 IINIT
+693 IIDLTVFI
-698 AVVSSQEQ
+698 SSQEQ
-706 IQKLIKLLRGIESV
+706 MKRLMKVLSGIASV
-720 TSVSRLKH
+720 TSVTRVKH

>member
-1 MYDATENFEK
+1 MYDAAACFET

-17 KYNPDSNLEL
+17 KYNPNSNLDF
-27 IKMAGDFATKAHDG
+27 IKKAEEFASKAHEG
-41 QNRKSGEPFVVHPY
+41 QNRKSGEPFVMHPF
-55 NVALILSELE
+55 NVAIILSELE
-65 MDDEAIIAGLLH
+65 MDDEAIVAGLLH
-77 DTVEDTSCTIQEIKD
+77 DTVEDTSCTINDIKEN
-92 KFGENVALLV
+92 FGENVALLV

-128 LAMARDIRVIIIK
+128 LAMAKDIRVIIIK

-147 NMRTLKSMSEV
+147 NMRTLKSMSEE
-158 KQRAKAHETMEVFAP
+158 KQLAKAHETMEVFAP

-207 SLKRGE
+207 NLKRGE

-218 ENVKSTLQEK
+218 ENVKSTLQSK
-228 LDEMGIEA
+228 LDEMGIQA

-266 AVRVIVNNINECYAV
+266 AVRVIVNSINECYTV

-436 LEHKLTNGDIV
+436 LEHKLINGDIV

-482 NRDENILKG
+482 NREENILKG
-491 REMLEKEIKKAGIPV
+491 REMLERELKKAGIAS
-506 SVLNDKKFMEPIC
+506 SVLNDKHVMEPVC
-519 KKFTLSTIDDLLS
+519 KKFTLSTIEDLLS

-538 VPVTKAFSR
+538 VPLSKAFSR
-547 IKDNYRKLNPIEDDE
+547 VKDQYRKIYMVQNDVNALE
-562 SVLNDLVNISSEKIT
+562 DLVNISSEKIT
-577 KSNNGIIVKGINNC
+577 KSSNGIIVKGINNC
-591 LVKISHCCNPV
+591 LIKISHCCNPV
-602 PGDEIIGYITKG
+602 PGDDIVGYITKG

-620 RADCVNMTN
+620 RADCINITN
-629 LSDVDAQRF
+629 LNDIDAQRF
-638 IEVWWSNSQNSEY
+638 IEVWWSDEQNSSY

-657 IANDRNG
+657 IANDRGG

-669 MNVVSAAK
+669 MNSISSAK
-677 SAIRAVNSR
+677 SSLKAVNSR

-698 AVVSSQEQ
+698 VVVDSQEQ
-706 IQKLIKLLRGIESV
+706 IQKLMKSLRTIESV
-720 TSVSRLKH
+720 TSVTRVKH

>member
-1 MYDATENFEK
+1 MYREIMQFEI

-17 KYNPDSNLEL
+17 KYNPNSNLEL
-27 IKMAGDFATKAHDG
+27 IQSAVDFAVKAHEG
-41 QNRKSGEPFVVHPY
+41 QNRKSGEPFVIHPY
-55 NVALILSELE
+55 NVAIILSELE

-77 DTVEDTSCTIQEIKD
+77 DTVEDTSCTVNEIKE
-92 KFGENVALLV
+92 KFGENVATLV

-128 LAMARDIRVIIIK
+128 LAMAKDIRVIIIK

-147 NMRTLKSMSEV
+147 NMRTLKSMSEE
-158 KQRAKAHETMEVFAP
+158 KQLSKAHETMEVFAP

-207 SLKRGE
+207 NLKRGE

-218 ENVKSTLQEK
+218 ENVKSTLQSK

-355 LDNKLEWVRQLLEIH
+355 LDNKLEWVRQLLEIN
-370 RDMNDAEDFINNL
+370 RDMNDAEDFIHNL

-398 GAVINLPNG
+398 GDVINLPNG

-436 LEHKLTNGDIV
+436 LEHKLINGDIV

-482 NRDENILKG
+482 NREENIIKG
-491 REMLEKEIKKAGIPV
+491 REMLERELKKIGIPI
-506 SVLNDKKFMEPIC
+506 SVLNDKNFMEPIC

-538 VPVTKAFSR
+538 VPLTKAFSR
-547 IKDNYRKLNPIEDDE
+547 IKDQYTKIHLEQ
-562 SVLNDLVNISSEKIT
+562 NDTEALEGLVNISSEKVS
-577 KSNNGIIVKGINNC
+577 KSSNGIIVKGISNC
-591 LVKISHCCNPV
+591 LVKISRCCNPV
-602 PGDEIIGYITKG
+602 PGDDIVGYITKG

-620 RADCVNMTN
+620 RTDCINMTN
-629 LSDVDAQRF
+629 LNEIDAQRF
-638 IEVWWSNSQNSEY
+638 IEVRWSDDQTSSY

-669 MNVVSAAK
+669 MNTVSAAK
-677 SAIRAVNSR
+677 SAIKAVNSR

-706 IQKLIKLLRGIESV
+706 IQKLIKTLKNIESV
-720 TSVSRLKH
+720 TSVTRVKH

>member
-1 MYDATENFEK
+1 MNEYDI
-11 LKENIA
+11 LKSNIE
-17 KYNPDSNLEL
+17 KYNPNSNLEFV
-27 IKMAGDFATKAHDG
+27 KKAFDFAVDAHDG
-41 QNRKSGEPFVVHPY
+41 QNRISGEPFVIHPI
-55 NVALILSELE
+55 NVAIILSEME
-65 MDDEAIIAGLLH
+65 MDDEAIVAGLLH
-77 DTVEDTSCTIQEIKD
+77 DTVEDTDCTILDIKNQ
-92 KFGENVALLV
+92 FGDNVALLV

-128 LAMARDIRVIIIK
+128 LAMAKDIRVIIIK

-147 NMRTLKSMSEV
+147 NLRTLKSMSAE
-158 KQRAKAHETMEVFAP
+158 KQLEKAHETMEIFAP

-181 KVKWELEDLSLRYL
+181 KIKWELEDLSLRYL

-218 ENVKSTLQEK
+218 ENVKETLQSR
-228 LDEMGIEA
+228 LDEMKIPA
-236 GMSGRAKH
+236 TIKGRAKH

-355 LDNKLEWVRQLLEIH
+355 MDNKLEWVRQLLEIH
-370 RDMNDAEDFINNL
+370 KDMNDAEEFIHNL

-398 GAVINLPNG
+398 GAVINLPSG
-407 AGPIDF
+407 SVPIDF

-436 LEHKLTNGDIV
+436 LDCKLKNGDIV

-482 NRDENILKG
+482 NREENLLKG
-491 REMLEKEIKKAGIPV
+491 KDLLEKELKHAGIPV
-506 SVLNDKKFMEPIC
+506 GIINNKNIMDPIC
-519 KKFTLSTIDDLLS
+519 KKLSVSSNEDLIATL
-532 TVGFGG
+532 GFGG
-538 VPVTKAFSR
+538 ITVAKVISKLKDAYRRENAASEDNVA
-547 IKDNYRKLNPIEDDE
+547 IK
-562 SVLNDLVNISSEKIT
+562 DLVNVSSVKT
-577 KSNNGIIVKGINNC
+577 WKSNNGVIVKGIDNC

-602 PGDEIIGYITKG
+602 PGDDIVGYITKG

-620 RADCVNMTN
+620 RTDCVNITN
-629 LSDVDAQRF
+629 LNEIDAQRF
-638 IEVWWSNSQNSEY
+638 IEVWWNSEQSADY
-651 TSDLQI
+651 SSDLRI
-657 IANDRNG
+657 IANDRNN
-664 LMVDV
+664 LVVDI
-669 MNVVSAAK
+669 MNGIASTK
-677 SAIRAVNSR
+677 SSVKAVNSR
-686 VTKDNLA
+686 LTKDNLA
-693 IINIT
+693 IIDIT
-698 AVVSSQEQ
+698 AIVSSQEQ
-706 IQKLIKLLRGIESV
+706 MKKLIKTLSAIPSV
-720 TSVSRLKH
+720 TSVTRAKH